1 MKKKIIFRG
10 TATAL
15 ITPFSDGKIDYTAL
29 ERLIEKQIEAKA
41 WRLLEKRLDDG
52 TATAQEVLE
61 VIRRG
66 SAKEELERKQREA
79 DIALKQ
85 AKVEM
90 IRQSTEIKDLFEE
103 AMKMFKTY
111 HGDEEDA

>member
-1 MKKKIIFRG
+1 MKKVTTSYSDRPDRPA
-10 TATAL
+10 AT
-15 ITPFSDGKIDYTAL
+15 SDA
-29 ERLIEKQIEAKA
+29 REKQIEAKA

-90 IRQSTEIKDLFEE
+90 IKQSTEIKDLFEE